1 MRVTGR
7 AAVPETHCDTWDG
20 DEGLLGHWG
29 VLGFPPPSLLG
40 SLCYGE
46 LTAEGDAKKKK
57 VEKFVLKSANCFVL
71 LWLSLLPVPHCSC
84 WGLGQKI
91 HPTGKRRSIAREF
104 GLIRKLNLG
113 QLDRSG

>member
-57 VEKFVLKSANCFVL
+57 KSGEICVKKCKLF
-71 LWLSLLPVPHCSC
+71 
-84 WGLGQKI
+84 
-91 HPTGKRRSIAREF
+91 RSIVAVIASRSPLQLLGSGAEDSPYRKEAKHCKGIWVNQEVKF
-104 GLIRKLNLG
+104 GSIG
-113 QLDRSG
+113 